1 MKDTL
6 DYYEEEADYL
16 VRLEACL
23 TNMIGNHRISV
34 MRLLEQSEDR
44 ETTKRLIK
52 MYTKTDFKG
61 YFRDKAG

>member
-34 MRLLEQSEDR
+34 MRLLDQSEDR
-44 ETTKRLIK
+44 ETTKRLIN

>member
-6 DYYEEEADYL
+6 DFYEEEADYL
-16 VRLEACL
+16 VRLEACR
-23 TNMIGNHRISV
+23 TNMIGNHRKSV
-34 MRLLEQSEDR
+34 MSLMNQSEDR
-44 ETTKRLIK
+44 ETTKRLIN